1 MTKASIHNYADDNT
15 LSCFSNSIPNLI
27 KILEHESSIAISWL
41 NENKMIANP
50 EKFHAIVVTKN
61 RANNLNINVS
71 INGKNIKSEPWV
83 KLLGIKIDNKL
94 KFDLHI
100 ADLCNKASGQLNA
113 LIRLKPFLN
122 FKAKSILIQS
132 FEYANFN
139 YCPLIW
145 HFSSAESLLK
155 IEAIQK
161 RALRFIYYDNESTYE
176 ELLLKAG
183 KTTMNIYRL
192 KVLCTEIYKSIN
204 KLNPLYIKDIFPL
217 HITNRPIRTQ
227 HLNNLKVTHPN
238 RTTFGTNS
246 LKSLGPKVWNS
257 LPGHLKCCE
266 NLEAFKKMIKNWD
279 GEICSCNGCRDT

>member
-15 LSCFSNSIPNLI
+15 LSYFSNSIPNLI
-27 KILEHESSIAISWL
+27 KILEHESCIAISWL

-61 RANNLNINVS
+61 RANNSNINVS

-132 FEYANFN
+132 FVYANFN

-145 HFSSAESLLK
+145 HFSSAESLLE

-161 RALRFIYYDNESTYE
+161 RALRFIYYDHESTYE
-176 ELLLKAG
+176 ELLLKAA

-204 KLNPLYIKDIFPL
+204 
-217 HITNRPIRTQ
+217 
-227 HLNNLKVTHPN
+227 
-238 RTTFGTNS
+238 
-246 LKSLGPKVWNS
+246 
-257 LPGHLKCCE
+257 
-266 NLEAFKKMIKNWD
+266 
-279 GEICSCNGCRDT
+279 